1 MIMKR
6 LVSLVCAI
14 SATVSCLLAMD
25 AVRAGEPS
33 SNLVAL
39 VAGNNQF
46 ACDVYAQLAD
56 QPGNLFLSPFSV
68 STALAMA
75 YAGAKGETATQMEQA
90 LHFTLPQETLH
101 PAFGELNDHIQVIEA
116 AGHVK
121 LCAANS
127 LWPHNACSLLEDY
140 FAQVKKSYGVS
151 ITPVDYEHNEP
162 QARAQINNW
171 VAAKTEN
178 RITNLIAGPLSP
190 LTRLVLVNAI
200 YFKGNWAES
209 FKTNCTQNA
218 PFFVPIG
225 EPAPTA
231 LMEQTHTFL
240 YADLDTFQILA
251 LPYRGWELSML
262 VLLPKGSNALA
273 AVEHVLSPDAL
284 KQWRQ
289 AMMPESVHVFLPRFK
304 ITWGTTSLAKPL
316 QELGMRNAFSSAG
329 LANFSGMD
337 GQRDLYISDVLHKA
351 FVDVNET
358 GTEAAAAT
366 AVTMKALGVYH
377 PRPPVVFRADH
388 PFLFMIQE
396 NSTGSILFMGR
407 LMTPDRSGF

>member
-33 SNLVAL
+33 SNLIAL

-46 ACDVYAQLAD
+46 ACDAYAQLAD